1 MDVFAIGVLIFLL
14 LCIIA
19 LIISIVFFSGNST
32 SGTTQNTVDNTE
44 TPGNDLD
51 GADVDHPLS
60 TSRRHGRNLGSN
72 IDEST
77 RLSFLNE
84 LYEELSRSGNAN
96 ITTINGSHSNIY
108 TNRYMSGA
116 SGASTRSGSNAYW
129 INGGS
134 AMFNPNGS
142 YANLSHEQWSQIS
155 GFSDHDLAGYS
166 PY

>member
-14 LCIIA
+14 ICIIA
-19 LIISIVFFSGNST
+19 LIISIVFFSGKST
-32 SGTTQNTVDNTE
+32 SETTEDTVDNTE

-60 TSRRHGRNLGSN
+60 TSRRHWRNFGSN

-84 LYEELSRSGNAN
+84 LYDQISRSGNAN

-116 SGASTRSGSNAYW
+116 SGASTGSGSNAYW
-129 INGGS
+129 N
-134 AMFNPNGS
+134 NGS
-142 YANLSHEQWSQIS
+142 YANFTHQQWSQM
-155 GFSDHDLAGYS
+155 GFSDYDMAAYS